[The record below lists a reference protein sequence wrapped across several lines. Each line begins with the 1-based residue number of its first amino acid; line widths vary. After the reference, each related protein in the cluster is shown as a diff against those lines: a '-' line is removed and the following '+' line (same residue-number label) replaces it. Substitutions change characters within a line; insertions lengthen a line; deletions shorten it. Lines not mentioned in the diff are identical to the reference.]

1 MQLLSV
7 DRVSKEYGEK
17 ENIVNALNEVSF
29 SLEQGEFLAI
39 MGASG
44 SGKSTL
50 LNCISAIDKPT
61 KGNIYFRDIDLVNV
75 SQKTLADY
83 RAKNISYIFQNYNL
97 ITTLTAYENI
107 VLPLQI
113 KGEIVSKKKN
123 EIKLIINKLDISNIL
138 SKFPDELSGG
148 QRQRVAIARA
158 LVNNTSLLI
167 ADEPTGALD
176 SANSNNLMNIFS
188 QINREMKVTIL
199 MVTHDV
205 NVAKYSSRLLYLKD
219 GRILANIHRGNMDMV
234 KYREE
239 IEALLSR

>member
-1 MQLLSV
+1 MQLLNI
-7 DRVSKEYGEK
+7 DKISKKYGEK
-17 ENIVNALNEVSF
+17 DNCVIALNDVSF
-29 SLEQGEFLAI
+29 SLEQGDFLAI

-50 LNCISAIDKPT
+50 LNCISTIDKPT
-61 KGNIYFRDIDLVNV
+61 KGNIFFKNIDLTKA
-75 SQKTLADY
+75 SQKALADY
-83 RAKNISYIFQNYNL
+83 RAKNISYIFQSYNL

-113 KGEIVSKKKN
+113 KGEKISSKKD
-123 EIKLIINKLDISNIL
+123 EIKYIVNKLDISSLL

-158 LVNNTSLLI
+158 LINNTSLLI

-176 SANSNNLMNIFS
+176 SANSDNLMNVFS
-188 QINREMKVTIL
+188 QINREMNVTIL

-205 NVAKYSSRLLYLKD
+205 NAAKYSSRLLYLKD
-219 GRILANIHRGNMDMV
+219 GQIVAHIDRGNKDLFE
-234 KYREE
+234 YREQ
-239 IEALLSR
+239 IDALLQ